1 MEEVQT
7 VDAEN
12 IDQNFAEMLEE
23 PETSRT
29 EHRKKKRSYWEPQGF
44 LGLKKKVA

>member
-29 EHRKKKRSYWEPQGF
+29 EHRKKNGATENARVFWD
-44 LGLKKKVA
+44 LKKR